1 MKLGASGPLQNTISL
16 SFRGAERRGLPAVAG
31 ICIFHIANC
40 RFLATLGRIIERP
53 LQRTAGGLGCFPQK
67 LQHLALCAAAF
78 FLVLVSVPLAHAQEK
93 PLALMN
99 LDCRA
104 YAISSDGLTACAVFH
119 QLGFKKY
126 TIERDNVWTLTSDNK
141 KRREIVD
148 GVRLVQT
155 TIPFSF
161 SIRRIAFSPSGKLMT
176 LQMTI
181 LEVSGPDENTQES
194 KLVDLMDING
204 KEIPVVGTK
213 TSVIENAVQ
222 ANWLADDQTVAYLL
236 PSDES
241 DLLFQIGLTHPAQG
255 KGEVIFK
262 GHLFT
267 AVAWDP
273 AHSSAIAIEPDKNFD
288 GPIKLVR
295 LDLIHQT
302 DTPLAD
308 VPAYLGQL
316 TLSPSGNKVAYF
328 VDGDTL
334 EVRDLSHPQTPTTVH
349 CAYGTFAW
357 GPDNNRILLKRGS
370 EKQANDLVWISIPDG
385 NPTPI
390 LHDLIFGSFAVSPDA
405 RLIAV
410 AEPGSDHIELYP
422 LR

>member
-1 MKLGASGPLQNTISL
+1 MTSGASGERQSTVSL
-16 SFRGAERRGLPAVAG
+16 SFRVAKRRG
-31 ICIFHIANC
+31 ICIFLRALANC
-40 RFLATLGRIIERP
+40 KFLTTRGRISVRS
-53 LQRTAGGLGCFPQK
+53 LQAAGGLGCFLQK
-67 LQHLALCAAAF
+67 SRDRGLCAVAF
-78 FLVLVSVPLAHAQEK
+78 FLALALAPLARAQEK

-99 LDCRA
+99 VDCRA
-104 YAISSDGLTACAVFH
+104 YAVSSEGLTACAVFH

-126 TIERDNVWTLTSDNK
+126 TIERDNVWTVTPDNK

-204 KEIPVVGTK
+204 KEIPVAGTK

-222 ANWLADDQTVAYLL
+222 ANWLADDQTVVYLL

-255 KGEVIFK
+255 KGDVIFK

-273 AHSSAIAIEPDKNFD
+273 ARSSAIAIERDQNFD
-288 GPIKLVR
+288 APIKLVR

-308 VPAYLGQL
+308 VTSYLGQL
-316 TLSPSGNKVAYF
+316 TLSPSGNMVAYF

-334 EVRDLSHPQTPTTVH
+334 EVRDLSHPKTPVTVH

-357 GPDNNRILLKRGS
+357 GPDDNRILLKRGS
-370 EKQANDLVWISIPDG
+370 EKQANDLVWVSIPDG
-385 NPTPI
+385 NLTPI
-390 LHDLIFGSFAVSPDA
+390 LHDLIFGSFALSPDA
-405 RLIAV
+405 RTIAV
-410 AEPGSDHIELYP
+410 AEPGSDHIEVYP
-422 LR
+422 LN

>member
-1 MKLGASGPLQNTISL
+1 MTSGALRPLYFPGTFQRVAL
-16 SFRGAERRGLPAVAG
+16 SSAA
-31 ICIFHIANC
+31 
-40 RFLATLGRIIERP
+40 FLA
-53 LQRTAGGLGCFPQK
+53 A
-67 LQHLALCAAAF
+67 LALA
-78 FLVLVSVPLAHAQEK
+78 PLSRAQEK
-93 PLALMN
+93 PLAQMN

-104 YAISSDGLTACAVFH
+104 YAVSSEGLTACAVFH

-126 TIERDNVWTLTSDNK
+126 TIERDNVWTVTPDNK

-161 SIRRIAFSPSGKLMT
+161 SIRRIAFSPSGKLIT

-181 LEVSGPDENTQES
+181 LEVSGADENTQES

-204 KEIPVVGTK
+204 KEIPVAGTK

-222 ANWLADDQTVAYLL
+222 ANWLADDQTVVYLL

-255 KGEVIFK
+255 KGDVIFK

-273 AHSSAIAIEPDKNFD
+273 ARNSAIAIERDKDFD
-288 GPIKLVR
+288 APIKLVR

-302 DTPLAD
+302 DTALAD

-316 TLSPSGNKVAYF
+316 TLSPSGKMVAYF

-334 EVRDLSHPQTPTTVH
+334 EVRDLSHPKTPITVH

-357 GPDNNRILLKRGS
+357 GPDDNRILLKRGS
-370 EKQANDLVWISIPDG
+370 QKQANDLVWVSIPDG
-385 NPTPI
+385 NLTPI
-390 LHDLIFGSFAVSPDA
+390 LHDLIFGSFAVSPDS
-405 RLIAV
+405 RTIAV
-410 AEPGSDHIELYP
+410 AEPGSDHIEVYP
-422 LR
+422 LN

>member
-1 MKLGASGPLQNTISL
+1 MTSGAS
-16 SFRGAERRGLPAVAG
+16 R
-31 ICIFHIANC
+31 
-40 RFLATLGRIIERP
+40 
-53 LQRTAGGLGCFPQK
+53 LGCFPGK
-67 LQHLALCAAAF
+67 FLRVAFLLPAFVAALALA
-78 FLVLVSVPLAHAQEK
+78 PLSRAQEK
-93 PLALMN
+93 PLATMN
-99 LDCRA
+99 VDCRA

-126 TIERDNVWTLTSDNK
+126 TIERDNVWTVTPDNK
-141 KRREIVD
+141 KHREIVD

-181 LEVSGPDENTQES
+181 LEVSGADENTQES
-194 KLVDLMDING
+194 KLVDLMDTNG

-241 DLLFQIGLTHPAQG
+241 DLLFQVGLTHPAQG
-255 KGEVIFK
+255 KGDVILK

-273 AHSSAIAIEPDKNFD
+273 AHNSAVAIEPDKNFD
-288 GPIKLVR
+288 GPTKLVR

-308 VPAYLGQL
+308 VSSYLGQL

-334 EVRDLSHPQTPTTVH
+334 EVRDLSHPQTPITVH

-357 GPDNNRILLKRGS
+357 GPDDNRILLKRGS
-370 EKQANDLVWISIPDG
+370 EKQSNDLVWVSIPDG
-385 NPTPI
+385 NLTPI
-390 LHDLIFGSFAVSPDA
+390 LHDLAFASFALSPDGH
-405 RLIAV
+405 LIAV
-410 AEPGSDHIELYP
+410 AEPGSDHVELYP
-422 LR
+422 LN

>member
-1 MKLGASGPLQNTISL
+1 MKLGAVGALQNTISL
-16 SFRGAERRGLPAVAG
+16 S
-31 ICIFHIANC
+31 
-40 RFLATLGRIIERP
+40 
-53 LQRTAGGLGCFPQK
+53 CFPQK
-67 LQHLALCAAAF
+67 WQHLALCAAAF
-78 FLVLVSVPLAHAQEK
+78 FLLLVAAPVARAQQK
-93 PLALMN
+93 PLATMN
-99 LDCRA
+99 FDCRA
-104 YAISSDGLTACAVFH
+104 YAISSQGLTACAVFH

-126 TIERDNVWTLTSDNK
+126 TIERDNVWTVTPDNK
-141 KRREIVD
+141 KHREIVD

-181 LEVSGPDENTQES
+181 LEVTGPDENTQES

-204 KEIPVVGTK
+204 KEIPVAGTK
-213 TSVIENAVQ
+213 TSVIENATQ
-222 ANWLADDQTVAYLL
+222 ADWLADDKTVAYLFA
-236 PSDES
+236 SDES

-255 KGEVIFK
+255 KGGAIFK

-273 AHSSAIAIEPDKNFD
+273 ARSSAIAIERDKNFD
-288 GPIKLVR
+288 APIKLVR

-302 DTPLAD
+302 DTALAD

-316 TLSPSGNKVAYF
+316 ALSPSGNKVAYF

-334 EVRDLSHPQTPTTVH
+334 EVRDLSHPQTPITAH

-357 GPDNNRILLKRGS
+357 GADENRILLKRGS
-370 EKQANDLVWISIPDG
+370 EKQANDLVWVSIPDG
-385 NPTPI
+385 NLTPV
-390 LHDLIFGSFAVSPDA
+390 LHDVIFSSFALSPDA
-405 RLIAV
+405 RTIAV
-410 AEPGSDHIELYP
+410 AAPGSDHVEVYP
-422 LR
+422 LQ

>member
-1 MKLGASGPLQNTISL
+1 MTSGASRFACLFHKLHRSAL
-16 SFRGAERRGLPAVAG
+16 AVA
-31 ICIFHIANC
+31 ALLVA
-40 RFLATLGRIIERP
+40 LAFAP
-53 LQRTAGGLGCFPQK
+53 LSR
-67 LQHLALCAAAF
+67 
-78 FLVLVSVPLAHAQEK
+78 AQEK
-93 PLALMN
+93 PLASMN

-104 YAISSDGLTACAVFH
+104 YAISSEGLTACAVFH

-126 TIERDNVWTLTSDNK
+126 TIERDNVWTVTPDNK

-181 LEVSGPDENTQES
+181 LEVTGPDENTQET
-194 KLVDLMDING
+194 KLADLMDING
-204 KEIPVVGTK
+204 KEIPVAGTK
-213 TSVIENAVQ
+213 TSVIENATQ
-222 ANWLADDQTVAYLL
+222 ADWLADDKTVAYLL
-236 PSDES
+236 ASDES

-255 KGEVIFK
+255 KGDVIFK

-273 AHSSAIAIEPDKNFD
+273 SRNSAIAIEPDKNFD
-288 GPIKLVR
+288 APTKLVR
-295 LDLIHQT
+295 LDLIRQT
-302 DTPLAD
+302 ETALAD
-308 VPAYLGQL
+308 LPAYLGQL

-334 EVRDLSHPQTPTTVH
+334 EVRDLSHPQTPITVH

-357 GPDNNRILLKRGS
+357 GSDENRILLKRGS
-370 EKQANDLVWISIPDG
+370 EKKANDLVWVSIPDG
-385 NPTPI
+385 NLTPI
-390 LHDLIFGSFAVSPDA
+390 LHDLVFSSFALSPDA
-405 RLIAV
+405 HQIAV
-410 AEPGSDHIELYP
+410 AEPGSDHIEVYP
-422 LR
+422 LQ

>member
-1 MKLGASGPLQNTISL
+1 MISHATGALHNTISL
-16 SFRGAERRGLPAVAG
+16 SFRGAQQRG
-31 ICIFHIANC
+31 ICIFQIANC
-40 RFLATLGRIIERP
+40 ATFGRTIKRP
-53 LQRTAGGLGCFPQK
+53 LRQTAGGRGCFPQK
-67 LQHLALCAAAF
+67 LQHFALCAATF
-78 FLVLVSVPLAHAQEK
+78 FLVLVSAPLSRAQEK
-93 PLALMN
+93 PLATLN
-99 LDCRA
+99 VDCRA

-126 TIERDNVWTLTSDNK
+126 TIERDNVWTVTDDNK

-181 LEVSGPDENTQES
+181 LEVSGADENMAES

-222 ANWLADDQTVAYLL
+222 ANWLADDQTVVYLL

-241 DLLFQIGLTHPAQG
+241 DLLFEIGLTRPAQG
-255 KGEVIFK
+255 KGDVIFK

-273 AHSSAIAIEPDKNFD
+273 SRNSALAIEPDKNFD
-288 GPIKLVR
+288 GPTKLVR

-308 VPAYLGQL
+308 VSSYLGQL
-316 TLSPSGNKVAYF
+316 TLSPSGDKVAYF
-328 VDGDTL
+328 ADGDTL
-334 EVRDLSHPQTPTTVH
+334 EVRDLSHPQTPITVH

-357 GPDNNRILLKRGS
+357 SPDDNRILLKRGS
-370 EKQANDLVWISIPDG
+370 EKTANDLVWVSIPDG
-385 NPTPI
+385 NLTPV
-390 LHDLIFGSFAVSPDA
+390 LHDLIFGSFALSPDGH
-405 RLIAV
+405 LIAV
-410 AEPGSDHIELYP
+410 AEPGSDHIEVYP
-422 LR
+422 LD